1 MMQMNDKY
9 IYMQITM
16 YIHTLQ
22 INISLFSSHPNQQ
35 LPVTPHPTLL
45 KEHQNQPGSETNPQ
59 LSAVEIPNHFPQGAW
74 SLQRP

>member
-35 LPVTPHPTLL
+35 LPHYPPHRVERTPKPTNPEAKPTLM
-45 KEHQNQPGSETNPQ
+45 EP
-59 LSAVEIPNHFPQGAW
+59 AVEIPLVALGA
-74 SLQRP
+74 